1 MSVDI
6 FGWASAIFNYRW
18 LGIRDARHALE
29 RLPASNARSLLRSR
43 PMTAGGK
50 HACAEHPTPLYPRLL
65 GPAWRDLHPAIR
77 RLHLMDGAAT
87 GRFEF
92 RQGHGLAARLT
103 RWLLRLPSAA
113 TILDA
118 RLTIARDTES
128 EIWTRMFG
136 QRALVTTQRGLPDGS
151 LAERFG
157 ALEFRFHLRVTQGAM
172 TYVQAGAAITVGRLR
187 VPLPRWIAP
196 RVEAREACVDG
207 ETPFVTVG
215 ISSPLIGV
223 VMSYEGCI
231 QVERP

>member
-6 FGWASAIFNYRW
+6 FGWTSAIFNYRW

-50 HACAEHPTPLYPRLL
+50 HACAERPTPLYPRLL

-92 RQGHGLAARLT
+92 RQGRGLAARLI

-118 RLTIARDTES
+118 RLTIARDAES
-128 EIWTRMFG
+128 EIWMRMFG

-172 TYVQAGAAITVGRLR
+172 TYVQAGAAMTVGRLR

-196 RVEAREACVDG
+196 RVDAREACVDG

>member
-1 MSVDI
+1 
-6 FGWASAIFNYRW
+6 
-18 LGIRDARHALE
+18 
-29 RLPASNARSLLRSR
+29 
-43 PMTAGGK
+43 MTAAG
-50 HACAEHPTPLYPRLL
+50 EPTRVEPSSALYARLL
-65 GPAWRDLHPAIR
+65 GPAWLDLHPAIR
-77 RLHLMDGAAT
+77 SLHLTAGAAT

-92 RQGHGLAARLT
+92 LRGRGLAARLAC
-103 RWLLRLPSAA
+103 WVLRLPSSA
-113 TILDA
+113 TALDV
-118 RLTIARDTES
+118 RLTIDRDADS
-128 EIWTRMFG
+128 EVWTRAFG
-136 QRALVTTQRGLPDGS
+136 RRLLVTTQRELPDGS

-172 TYVQAGAAITVGRLR
+172 TYVQAAAAMTVGRLR

-231 QVERP
+231 QV